1 MSCLTFFNNLCNY
14 FNNVFFSKVHFLY
27 RNTSF
32 LLNFKVKIE
41 PLLLIGDGCAHEKC
55 LSAFPSRHKPPPNCV
70 QYKHMIKLSCW
81 VTVPEHGEGISY
93 TRDLQYVPTAS
104 RKTIIED
111 AS

>member
-41 PLLLIGDGCAHEKC
+41 PLLLIGNGCAH
-55 LSAFPSRHKPPPNCV
+55 
-70 QYKHMIKLSCW
+70 
-81 VTVPEHGEGISY
+81 
-93 TRDLQYVPTAS
+93 
-104 RKTIIED
+104 
-111 AS
+111 